1 MPPPLPEEQRF
12 PAVFWGILDLKYDG
26 RTAFH
31 SKSGHPSGSKPV
43 LERVRVLETGDG
55 RISKFSGDGAAI
67 QELMKA
73 RYTSKDAS
81 AFRR

>member
-12 PAVFWGILDLKYDG
+12 PAVFWGILDLKYD
-26 RTAFH
+26 
-31 SKSGHPSGSKPV
+31 GSKPV

-73 RYTSKDAS
+73 RYTSKDA
-81 AFRR
+81 